1 MKLPVSLS
9 VDFFTAEGEPK
20 SMSCVPTGLDEDI
33 LQHVGQTASS
43 VPLEDFK
50 IHPGAFSR
58 AEALSKE
65 VVMLK

>member
-1 MKLPVSLS
+1 
-9 VDFFTAEGEPK
+9 
-20 SMSCVPTGLDEDI
+20 MSCVPTGLDEEI

-58 AEALSKE
+58 AAALLKE